1 MQDCEH
7 TRCSCI
13 FLVNPLHVSV
23 AALDW
28 ISLEQGLYRVTPF
41 AKQSAKTH
49 RDKGHVAPAMDV
61 FQGQHVNTCMT

>member
-41 AKQSAKTH
+41 AQTIRQNAS
-49 RDKGHVAPAMDV
+49 RQRHVLHDGL